1 MAEPSFE
8 KALDTLEKIV
18 EELEEGDLTLEET
31 IKKFE
36 EGVKLSRLCE
46 KKLSAAQKKVS
57 LLTKDEKGDVKETPF
72 EPEDAAA
79 VSDKEPGGAEDAETE
94 SLFDE

>member
-8 KALDTLEKIV
+8 KALDNLEKIV
-18 EELEEGDLTLEET
+18 EELEDGDLTLEET

-57 LLTKDEKGDVKETPF
+57 LLTKDEKGNLKETPF
-72 EPEDAAA
+72 APEAETEGTEREQTDT
-79 VSDKEPGGAEDAETE
+79 EGAGTE

>member
-1 MAEPSFE
+1 LAEPSFE
-8 KALDTLEKIV
+8 KALDKLEKIV
-18 EELEEGDLTLEET
+18 EELEDGELTLDET

-57 LLTKDEKGDVKETPF
+57 LLTKDEKGNLKEMPF
-72 EPEDAAA
+72 APEDDEEGA
-79 VSDKEPGGAEDAETE
+79 ERERTGAEDAETE

>member
-1 MAEPSFE
+1 LTELSFE
-8 KALDTLEKIV
+8 KALDNLEKIV
-18 EELEEGDLTLEET
+18 EQLEAGDLTLEET

-46 KKLSAAQKKVS
+46 KKLSTAQKKVS
-57 LLTKDEKGDVKETPF
+57 LLMKDEQGNLKETPF
-72 EPEDAAA
+72 GPEAE
-79 VSDKEPGGAEDAETE
+79 KTGGKQADAEDADTE

>member
-8 KALDTLEKIV
+8 KALGNLEQIV

-36 EGVKLSRLCE
+36 EGIKLSRLCE
-46 KKLSAAQKKVS
+46 KKLAAAQKKVS
-57 LLTKDEKGDVKETPF
+57 ILTRDENGKLKEKPFAGEDEAEQNDERQKGKES
-72 EPEDAAA
+72 
-79 VSDKEPGGAEDAETE
+79 SDTE
-94 SLFDE
+94 SLFNE

>member
-8 KALDTLEKIV
+8 KALDNLEKIV
-18 EELEEGDLTLEET
+18 EKLEDGDLTLDET

-36 EGVKLSRLCE
+36 EGVKLARLCE

-57 LLTKDEKGDVKETPF
+57 LLTKDEKGNLKETPF
-72 EPEDAAA
+72 APEGDTEGTESEPAE
-79 VSDKEPGGAEDAETE
+79 AEDAETE

>member
-1 MAEPSFE
+1 MDNLTPR
-8 KALDTLEKIV
+8 KIV
-18 EELEEGDLTLEET
+18 EELEEGDLTLDET

-36 EGVKLSRLCE
+36 EGVKLARLCE

-57 LLTKDEKGDVKETPF
+57 LLTKDEKGNLKETPF
-72 EPEDAAA
+72 APED
-79 VSDKEPGGAEDAETE
+79 DIEGTERERAETSEGETE